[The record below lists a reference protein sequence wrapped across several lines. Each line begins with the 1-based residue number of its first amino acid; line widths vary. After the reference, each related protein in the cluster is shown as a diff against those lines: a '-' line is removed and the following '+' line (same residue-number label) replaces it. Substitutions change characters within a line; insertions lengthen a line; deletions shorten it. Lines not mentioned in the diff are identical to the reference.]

1 MEKETA
7 DIIIQLFTALTNWS
21 QDHWA
26 KLHALEWV
34 LELHPE
40 MRQEYQQALAR
51 IRAGGA
57 AQTNSQS
64 ASAALDNLR
73 ANLLRD

>member
-1 MEKETA
+1 MEKDTA
-7 DIIIQLFTALTNWS
+7 DKILQLLTALTNWS
-21 QDHWA
+21 HDHWA
-26 KLHALEWV
+26 KLHALESM

-40 MRQEYQQALAR
+40 MRQEYQQALTR

-64 ASAALDNLR
+64 TSAALDSLR
-73 ANLLRD
+73 SKLLRD